1 MFRIVLLLLALAF
14 SAVPAA
20 AQTCPTRPTGD
31 STNACASTAFT
42 NNQINSSISTML
54 TFPITVGNGTSGAIP
69 CFASTT
75 VLTKSAVLA
84 ANAIMVGGG
93 AGICPSTTTTG
104 TGVISAL
111 GNATGASGGML
122 IRPGTWVNNNVP
134 KISTASGIVD
144 SGIAAAAF
152 TGDSGS
158 GGSIGFVPAPGAGDS
173 AAGKFLAASGSWQ
186 LPSALSEP
194 VNAQTGT
201 TYTFVAGDKGK
212 LVNFSNTSSIA
223 VTLPQATG
231 SFSSGFFFDVQ
242 NINTGLVTI
251 TPTTSTIDGAS
262 TLIVPKGYGL
272 RIVSDG
278 ANWQIFGFKP
288 LQGRVLLNTLTA
300 SSSATL
306 DDTTS
311 ITSAFSEY
319 EVEFVNITPATN
331 AVTCQIQIRSG
342 GTFQTAS
349 YASVGMYGNALGAGT
364 TGSIS
369 TYIPC
374 SYTATLPN
382 TAPGISGKI
391 RVTNPLNTTVPKIW
405 YGQFFG
411 SSTSYP
417 PLMLSSGG
425 YWSGSNAAVDGVR
438 VLFSSG
444 NIASGTIKIYGSN

>member
-1 MFRIVLLLLALAF
+1 MFNILTILLGLLV
-14 SAVPAA
+14 SPAD

-122 IRPGTWVNNNVP
+122 IRPGTWDNNNVP

-331 AVTCQIQIRSG
+331 AVTCQILIRSG
-342 GTFQTAS
+342 GTFQTTN
-349 YASVGMYGNALGAGT
+349 YVSVGMFANGYGAGS

-425 YWSGSNAAVDGVR
+425 YWSRSNAAVDGVR

>member
-1 MFRIVLLLLALAF
+1 MFRIVLLFLALAF
-14 SAVPAA
+14 SAAPSA

-93 AGICPSTTTTG
+93 VGICPSTTTTG

-122 IRPGTWVNNNVP
+122 IRPGTWDNNNVP

-278 ANWQIFGFKP
+278 TNWQIFGFKP

-331 AVTCQIQIRSG
+331 AVTCQILVRSG
-342 GTFQTAS
+342 GTFQTTN
-349 YASVGMYGNALGAGT
+349 YFSVGMFANGYGAGT

-374 SYTATLPN
+374 SYPANLPN

-405 YGQFFG
+405 YGQFFESG
-411 SSTSYP
+411 TSYP

-438 VLFSSG
+438 VLFNSG
-444 NIASGTIKIYGSN
+444 NIASGTVKIYGSN